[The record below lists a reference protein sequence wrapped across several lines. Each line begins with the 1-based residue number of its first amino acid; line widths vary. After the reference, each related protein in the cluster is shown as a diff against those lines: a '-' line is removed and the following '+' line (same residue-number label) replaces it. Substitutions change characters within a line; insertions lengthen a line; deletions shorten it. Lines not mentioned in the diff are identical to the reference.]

1 MLNYEAST
9 ALNSSIDPF
18 IAYQNWIILDKYE
31 VILQSFMS
39 VYTRSI
45 IGTRYKLPRV
55 YIQSVAKIV
64 YVCTSIVFGRQQGS
78 VRTAIWD
85 TTVEIFPII
94 CLRVIESVQ
103 AAWLE
108 YICGGRQL
116 HYNRTYYSYVWTKV
130 FCFKLYGVRYV
141 LMSWRSF
148 ITTPVVQFYFC
159 CFHDSKCQT
168 ACNFNCVFTVYYTLF
183 MRADTHL
190 AHFYMSKLVTF

>member
-1 MLNYEAST
+1 
-9 ALNSSIDPF
+9 
-18 IAYQNWIILDKYE
+18 
-31 VILQSFMS
+31 MS
-39 VYTRSI
+39 VYTRGI
-45 IGTRYKLPRV
+45 IGTRYKLPSV
-55 YIQSVAKIV
+55 YILCVAKIV
-64 YVCTSIVFGRQQGS
+64 YVCTSIVFGRQQSS

-130 FCFKLYGVRYV
+130 FCFKLCGVRYV

-159 CFHDSKCQT
+159 CFQDSKCQA
-168 ACNFNCVFTVYYTLF
+168 ACNFNCVFTVHYILLCGLIHILLTFIWVNL
-183 MRADTHL
+183 L
-190 AHFYMSKLVTF
+190 HFNKFKRSILGNTSLPLVDN